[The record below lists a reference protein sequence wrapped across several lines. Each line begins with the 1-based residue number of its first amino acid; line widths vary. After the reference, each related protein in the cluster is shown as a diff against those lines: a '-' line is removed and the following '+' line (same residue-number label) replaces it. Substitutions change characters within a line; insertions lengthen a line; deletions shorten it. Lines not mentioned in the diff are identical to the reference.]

1 MLQAM
6 LLLLLLPVLLLPI
19 LLIIITLIIT
29 TLILPVV
36 VIAPRLQLVHT
47 SMLRVA
53 RRSNCAPG
61 IGPRVGVGE
70 RASPTAA
77 GLGPRGNPSRGPRA
91 REWHRAQQFRRRG
104 ARRLEGA
111 GDNLI

>member
-19 LLIIITLIIT
+19 LLIIITLI
-29 TLILPVV
+29 TLLLPVV
-36 VIAPRLQLVHT
+36 VIAPRLQLVLT

-53 RRSNCAPG
+53 RGSGCAPG